1 MIYRVNV
8 KNMDDMEMN
17 EVAASIKEI
26 WGSDYDYDDFGVYLT
41 TDGAY
46 MYAELVLTNDE
57 DYWMEGDIVYN
68 AMDFAIDDKLT
79 EEKSNAERDFATL
92 VNGFGFRKPRR

>member
-1 MIYRVNV
+1 MIYRVNI
-8 KNMDDMEMN
+8 KNMDNMEMN

-26 WGSDYDYDDFGVYLT
+26 WSSDYDYDDFNVDLT

-46 MYAELVLTNDE
+46 MYAELVLDNDE

-68 AMDFAIDDKLT
+68 AIDFAIDDELT
-79 EEKSNAERDFATL
+79 KEKSNAEKDFATL